1 MAAQFNGFFTNIA
14 QKTVATINPSS
25 KDPSSLIPQNLNK
38 FKFNDKNLT
47 KAEIIEATKLLANK
61 KTPDHTGV
69 STYFIKQTL
78 PSFSLFDILMQDDK
92 KLAEY
97 K

>member
-1 MAAQFNGFFTNIA
+1 MAAQFNEFFTNIA
-14 QKTVATINPSS
+14 KKTVATINPSS

-61 KTPDHTGV
+61 KKPGP
-69 STYFIKQTL
+69 YR
-78 PSFSLFDILMQDDK
+78 SFYLL
-92 KLAEY
+92 Y
-97 K
+97 